1 MGEDPRA
8 GSKAVTSP
16 DPEQLEREIEQTRE
30 ELGDTV
36 EALARKADVKG
47 QAKRKLRDTK
57 ANVSDKADD
66 LLGKAKSATP
76 DDASAAAAAATDKAR
91 ENPIPVAAVGA
102 FLAGFLIGRLTKR
115 AGS

>member
-1 MGEDPRA
+1 MGEEPRA
-8 GSKAVTSP
+8 SGEAVTAP

-47 QAKRKLRDTK
+47 QAKRKLGETK
-57 ANVSDKADD
+57 TNVSEKADE

-76 DDASAAAAAATDKAR
+76 DDATTAAAAATEKAR
-91 ENPIPVAAVGA
+91 ENPIPLAAVGA
-102 FLAGFLIGRLTKR
+102 FAIGFLAGRLTKR
-115 AGS
+115 SGS